1 MAFTGSCVAPNFDYW
16 QIRHLKEIA
25 QKNEKPLIDTI
36 MDSSTLKQI
45 GISQEQ
51 VEAVQQHLE
60 IIQKF
65 DPESRFAEVWQAIS
79 DLQDSS
85 LTIEAT
91 GQQQQEELEEV
102 LDEFR
107 DVSVAQAL
115 DHINSHIAFLEERRG
130 KLGEYS
136 DANAGPR
143 PPCPNIHPKNVWMNI
158 RIHFGDGFSGSSE
171 ASCFFGSFAF
181 LPFGFGFFCSSPDPC
196 FSCSSSLI
204 RLFSASMI
212 WILSRRR
219 VSSSAA
225 ASRCLEVTS
234 ASCCAYDHLSAVVT
248 NFIKGSMSTRP
259 LFWGSS
265 NGCVSHL

>member
-1 MAFTGSCVAPNFDYW
+1 MQTGRAKRAIPPSPEGKEAESSDKGHSIQHLRPNFQPNLLSLSLICPNLQHIYHFNHVS
-16 QIRHLKEIA
+16 RLAEGA
-25 QKNEKPLIDTI
+25 QQGKAADFASKFTNSACNHPPLARFLLLSMVELLTLRADC
-36 MDSSTLKQI
+36 SLSTLKP
-45 GISQEQ
+45 
-51 VEAVQQHLE
+51 A
-60 IIQKF
+60 
-65 DPESRFAEVWQAIS
+65 
-79 DLQDSS
+79 SS
-85 LTIEAT
+85 
-91 GQQQQEELEEV
+91 
-102 LDEFR
+102 
-107 DVSVAQAL
+107 SC
-115 DHINSHIAFLEERRG
+115 FLSG

-136 DANAGPR
+136 DANTGLR
-143 PPCPNIHPKNVWMNI
+143 SPCPNIHPKNVWMNI

-171 ASCFFGSFAF
+171 EGCFSGSFAF
-181 LPFGFGFFCSSPDPC
+181 LPFGFGFFCSSPNPC
-196 FSCSSSLI
+196 FSCSSSLR

-265 NGCVSHL
+265 NGCVSHV